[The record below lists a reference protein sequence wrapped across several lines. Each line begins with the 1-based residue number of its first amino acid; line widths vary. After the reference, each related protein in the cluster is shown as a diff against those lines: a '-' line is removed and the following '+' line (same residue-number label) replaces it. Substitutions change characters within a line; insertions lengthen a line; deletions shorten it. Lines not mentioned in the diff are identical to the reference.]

1 MAAKPEPTPTAVQ
14 PEVID
19 KPEGPALAAIVAAGA
34 GAFTL
39 GILTT
44 LAEMNARIKA
54 FLTFYDPVGPLSG
67 KTTLTVVVWLLC
79 WGALHLGLRNKQ
91 VESRKVAAATF
102 VLIGL
107 GLVGTFPLFF
117 QAFAASE

>member
-1 MAAKPEPTPTAVQ
+1 MTPKVEPTPTGARLE
-14 PEVID
+14 PAD
-19 KPEGPALAAIVAAGA
+19 KPEGPASAAILAAGA
-34 GAFTL
+34 GALSL

-44 LAEMNARIKA
+44 LAEANATIKA

-79 WGALHLGLRNKQ
+79 WGALHMALRKRE
-91 VESRKVAAATF
+91 VEGRRVVTASL

-107 GLVGTFPLFF
+107 GLVGTFPIFF
-117 QAFAASE
+117 QAFAHAK